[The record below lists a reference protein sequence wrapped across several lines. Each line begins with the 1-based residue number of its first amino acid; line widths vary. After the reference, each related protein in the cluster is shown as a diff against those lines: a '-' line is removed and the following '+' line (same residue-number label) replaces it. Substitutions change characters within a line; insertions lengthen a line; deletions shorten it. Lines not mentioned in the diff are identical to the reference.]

1 MSRQNC
7 KNCGEPYNFDNLV
20 TPGRATMK
28 CMACQ
33 RLIYIHTG
41 QIYTEP
47 PLSVRMASERGATEE
62 ASGKDR
68 LVSAEKNSVLGA
80 VGIVAP
86 GSPASSPNSGGW
98 KRSSKTV
105 SILSSSEARGRELAG
120 SRSEEDWAGDE
131 SPLSLYEMGIVGILY
146 LFFIF
151 WFGCAAV
158 VLLRTAYPM
167 EIAGMLV
174 ALFAFLGIVSLALAE
189 GLKTLWKN
197 VG

>member
-33 RLIYIHTG
+33 RLIYVHTG

-47 PLSVRMASERGATEE
+47 PLSVKMASERGCAEDVAGKNSP
-62 ASGKDR
+62 AS
-68 LVSAEKNSVLGA
+68 SEKNSVLGT
-80 VGIVAP
+80 VGIVAQGIP
-86 GSPASSPNSGGW
+86 VSSSNSGGW

-105 SILSSSEARGRELAG
+105 SILASPDGRRRESAG
-120 SRSEEDWAGDE
+120 SRSDEDWAGEE

-158 VLLRTAYPM
+158 VLLRTAYPL
-167 EIAGMLV
+167 EIAGVLV
-174 ALFAFLGIVSLALAE
+174 ALFVFLGIVSLALAE